1 MVDMG
6 SVGSII
12 SNLGTEIVA
21 IGALGTAAFGLVDSF
36 KALPGGGISRS
47 GFKFIRAAIV
57 KLTPP
62 VPALDKTELSQK
74 SILYALQSQW
84 INGVEKGNQISIA
97 KSLIKLRL
105 TPDTAPA
112 LAAATGVNAELL
124 KNVAT
129 KIQEGKG
136 VAPNPQKPEDPNA
149 FSTQEFDV
157 YGRFDLLLNTL
168 LDQAY
173 QRADQRYRNAARAA
187 AVPVAVVLALV
198 AGRSILGND
207 FFYSNKVVLA
217 VLMGLISTPIAP
229 VAKDIAS
236 ALSTA
241 AQAFQF
247 GKK

>member
-6 SVGSII
+6 SLGSII
-12 SNLGTEIVA
+12 NNLGTEIVA

-36 KALPGGGISRS
+36 KALPGGGISKS
-47 GFKFIRAAIV
+47 GFKFVRAAIV
-57 KLTPP
+57 KLTPS
-62 VPALDKTELSQK
+62 VPALDKTELSQD
-74 SILYALQSQW
+74 SILYTLQSQW
-84 INGVEKGNQISIA
+84 INGVEKSNQVSIA

-105 TPDTAPA
+105 TPDTATA
-112 LAAATGVNAELL
+112 LAKATGVDSGVLTA
-124 KNVAT
+124 VAT
-129 KIQEGKG
+129 KIQTGATA
-136 VAPNPQKPEDPNA
+136 APNPQNPNDPNA
-149 FSTQEFDV
+149 FTIKEFDV

-173 QRADQRYRNAARAA
+173 QRADQRYKNAARAA

-198 AGRSILGND
+198 AGRSILGDD
-207 FFYSNKVVLA
+207 FFYSKKVVLA
-217 VLMGLISTPIAP
+217 ILMGLIATPIAP

-236 ALSTA
+236 AISTA

>member
-1 MVDMG
+1 MNPSTID
-6 SVGSII
+6 I
-12 SNLGTEIVA
+12 SRITADIAA

-62 VPALDKTELSQK
+62 VASLEKTELSRD
-74 SILYALQSQW
+74 SILYTLLSQW
-84 INGVEKGNQISIA
+84 INGVDKSNQISIA

-112 LAAATGVNAELL
+112 LAAATGVDAEIL
-124 KNVAT
+124 KSVAT
-129 KIQEGKG
+129 KIQKG
-136 VAPNPQKPEDPNA
+136 TAASTPPDPNA
-149 FSTQEFDV
+149 LTTQESDI

-173 QRADQRYRNAARAA
+173 QRADQRYRNAARAM
-187 AVPVAVVLALV
+187 AVPVAVVLAVVGAYLV
-198 AGRSILGND
+198 FGGEHFTGGDI
-207 FFYSNKVVLA
+207 VLA
-217 VLMGLISTPIAP
+217 VLVGLISTPIAP
-229 VAKDIAS
+229 IAKDISS
-236 ALSTA
+236 AITTA